1 MLRFQTV
8 SSPPRMDFLLPLFS
22 FLLPLV
28 ALGVVGWLGF
38 RLVRAVERL
47 AETKER
53 PAIEPP
59 GPTDTRETSVA
70 ALRLQA
76 CERFT
81 LMTERISVPNLLF
94 RHAPAALGAK
104 EYTATLLLSI
114 REEFEYN
121 VTQQIYVSDSLWNV
135 LLQARDNVSQLIV
148 RAAEDAGSAAQVA
161 SRLRLM
167 GANQPQDP
175 IALAQAAIR
184 REAVQ
189 LVSGQ

>member
-1 MLRFQTV
+1 
-8 SSPPRMDFLLPLFS
+8 MDILYPLALLLFVAAVPA
-22 FLLPLV
+22 LLYF
-28 ALGVVGWLGF
+28 AY
-38 RLVRAVERL
+38 RRVRVLESIVTELQR
-47 AETKER
+47 R
-53 PAIEPP
+53 PAP
-59 GPTDTRETSVA
+59 GGAAGSGSRPNDVA

-81 LMTERISVPNLLF
+81 LMAERVSVPNLLF
-94 RHAPAALGAK
+94 RHPHGTSASAQA
-104 EYTATLLLSI
+104 YMATLLLSI

-121 VTQQIYVSDSLWNV
+121 VTQQIYVSDALWNV

-148 RAAEDAGSAAQVA
+148 RAAEDATSAAQVA

-167 GANQPQDP
+167 SANQPQDP

-189 LVSGQ
+189 LVSGK